1 MVINLP
7 SPSPQRKARRSRL
20 TITQKKQIID
30 RGLNVEYLRIIRCYH
45 SDVLFF
51 TDFIRFTFKSL
62 MTAYKDENPNA
73 SYSDLS
79 QAAFVLFGVPLS
91 RSAAHQILKTRDIIE
106 KVPKNHAHLVRRRL
120 GFENFED

>member
-1 MVINLP
+1 
-7 SPSPQRKARRSRL
+7 
-20 TITQKKQIID
+20 
-30 RGLNVEYLRIIRCYH
+30 
-45 SDVLFF
+45 
-51 TDFIRFTFKSL
+51 

-120 GFENFED
+120 GFKYFEDLIRSQSRNSKIIFELYN

>member
-1 MVINLP
+1 
-7 SPSPQRKARRSRL
+7 
-20 TITQKKQIID
+20 
-30 RGLNVEYLRIIRCYH
+30 
-45 SDVLFF
+45 
-51 TDFIRFTFKSL
+51 

-120 GFENFED
+120 GFENFEDQISESLMKNNIRTLHLI